1 MELYE
6 DMDTEELRNRII
18 RELKHNKRELIEIMK
33 VIKENSHILFDS
45 ESLDDI
51 QAKSIGEDL
60 NREYDNL
67 IELLD
72 YQYEESEEYIE
83 EERSEDIIL
92 FNPDRS
98 QDRNI
103 LFPEY

>member
-6 DMDTEELRNRII
+6 DMDTEELRNRIV
-18 RELKHNKRELIEIMK
+18 RELKHNKRELIGIMK

-51 QAKSIGEDL
+51 QAKSIAEDL
-60 NREYDNL
+60 YREYDNL

-72 YQYEESEEYIE
+72 YQDEELERDID
-83 EERSEDIIL
+83 EERSEDILL
-92 FNPDRS
+92 FNPDD